1 MWEGGS
7 RWVWV
12 VRREGKVK
20 RVGVDAMSHL
30 TEEEVSGVVY
40 VKDIL
45 VGEEGEGG
53 EKR

>member
-1 MWEGGS
+1 
-7 RWVWV
+7 
-12 VRREGKVK
+12 
-20 RVGVDAMSHL
+20 MSHL